1 MPSLGHFAQSSSA
14 SRLTASASKFFILA
28 RSVDRAD
35 PIARCSAIRAAIS
48 KLQVSQMRTRPSP
61 TAPGPDRLRDGKRDQ
76 AKPWLLGKKCHSRR
90 LEGQGHSSETAL
102 LRSWLQARGLALK
115 RTQGQTNTRHY
126 RIPSTL
132 FFLRIGEIKA
142 VDRAEGTAR
151 KIAAAVKN
159 NSISLRGYG
168 EERPGYPHIVQR
180 SPVHTQI
187 VPQVSCWVLSLIVRA
202 RVNDRAARPSER
214 SNR

>member
-1 MPSLGHFAQSSSA
+1 MAFAHS
-14 SRLTASASKFFILA
+14 F
-28 RSVDRAD
+28 
-35 PIARCSAIRAAIS
+35 PIDGA
-48 KLQVSQMRTRPSP
+48 KPQDDDVSNKYPSP
-61 TAPGPDRLRDGKRDQ
+61 FPPEV
-76 AKPWLLGKKCHSRR
+76 AKPPFAHLAARRTGAGWTSHADAPSPMPAAEPKNSPRLSAAFPPPTIDGERWGQRVLKCCQRARR
-90 LEGQGHSSETAL
+90 FVYSP
-102 LRSWLQARGLALK
+102 RSCRLDGLALK

-180 SPVHTQI
+180 SAVHTQI

-202 RVNDRAARPSER
+202 RVN
-214 SNR
+214 